1 MRWPGTGDP
10 RRRKKTIRFLIILL
24 IIGVTVGVSS
34 SVIQGFLGQS
44 DPLKVCIENR
54 NTPYKMSVTLELYVD
69 GNKAAI
75 PANIG
80 FGDSLGDDLLS
91 SDCQR
96 TIYTL
101 TDDGTI
107 YVEWEEEYP
116 FEIGHFLWIW
126 EFPMK
131 DMDESKSRIVVDG
144 KESDRFIHALLK
156 DGSVYRAEFYSE
168 GFDLSLLEFSSLS
181 FADFVNLFPTQ
192 PFLCCFTF

>member
-1 MRWPGTGDP
+1 MHWPGTGDP
-10 RRRKKTIRFLIILL
+10 RKRRKTIRFLIILL
-24 IIGVTVGVSS
+24 IIGVFVGVTS
-34 SVIQGFLGQS
+34 SVVQGYLGQS
-44 DPLKVCIENR
+44 DPLKVCIDDI
-54 NTPYKMSVTLELYVD
+54 NTPYKISVTLELYVD

-80 FGDSLGDDLLS
+80 FGDSLGDDLLA

-96 TIYTL
+96 TMYTL
-101 TDDGTI
+101 TDDGTV

-131 DMDESKSRIVVDG
+131 DMDESKSRILVDG
-144 KESDRFIHALLK
+144 KESDNFIHALLK

-168 GFDLSLLEFSSLS
+168 GFDQSEES
-181 FADFVNLFPTQ
+181 DFLP
-192 PFLCCFTF
+192 PDL

>member
-10 RRRKKTIRFLIILL
+10 RRRRKTIRFLIILL
-24 IIGVTVGVSS
+24 IVGVSVGVTS
-34 SVIQGFLGQS
+34 SVILGFLSQS
-44 DPLKVCIENR
+44 DPLKVCINNR
-54 NTPYKMSVTLELYVD
+54 DTPYKISATLELYID
-69 GNKAAI
+69 GKKADI

-80 FGDSLGDDLLS
+80 FGDSLIDDLLA

-96 TIYTL
+96 TMYTL

-107 YVEWEEEYP
+107 YAEWEEEYP

-126 EFPMK
+126 DFPLK

-144 KESDRFIHALLK
+144 EESERFIHALLK

-168 GFDLSLLEFSSLS
+168 GLDKSKESDFLPPDL
-181 FADFVNLFPTQ
+181 
-192 PFLCCFTF
+192 

>member
-10 RRRKKTIRFLIILL
+10 KRRKKTIKFLIILL

-44 DPLKVCIENR
+44 DPLKVCIEDR
-54 NTPYKMSVTLELYVD
+54 NTQYKMSVTLELYVD
-69 GNKAAI
+69 GNKAVI

-80 FGDSLGDDLLS
+80 FEGTIDGVLK
-91 SDCQR
+91 SDCQHSLY
-96 TIYTL
+96 TI

-107 YVEWEEEYP
+107 YAEWEEEYP

-131 DMDESKSRIVVDG
+131 DMDESKSRMIVDG
-144 KESDRFIHALLK
+144 KETDEGIHVLLK
-156 DGSVYRAEFYSE
+156 HGSVYRAEFYSE
-168 GFDLSLLEFSSLS
+168 GFDESQES
-181 FADFVNLFPTQ
+181 DFLP
-192 PFLCCFTF
+192 PDL

>member
-10 RRRKKTIRFLIILL
+10 RRRKKTIKYLINLL

-69 GNKAAI
+69 GNKAVI
-75 PANIG
+75 PANVG
-80 FGDSLGDDLLS
+80 FEGTIDGVLK
-91 SDCQR
+91 SDCQHSLY
-96 TIYTL
+96 TI

-107 YVEWEEEYP
+107 YAEWEEEYP

-126 EFPMK
+126 EFPIK
-131 DMDESKSRIVVDG
+131 DMDDSKTRVMING
-144 KESDRFIHALLK
+144 KETDEGIHALLK
-156 DGSVYRAEFYSE
+156 HGSVYRAEFYSE
-168 GFDLSLLEFSSLS
+168 GFDESQES
-181 FADFVNLFPTQ
+181 DFLP
-192 PFLCCFTF
+192 PDL

>member
-10 RRRKKTIRFLIILL
+10 KRRKKTIKFLIILL

-44 DPLKVCIENR
+44 DPLKVCIEDR

-69 GNKAAI
+69 GNKAVI

-80 FGDSLGDDLLS
+80 FEGTIDGVLK
-91 SDCQR
+91 SDCQHSLY
-96 TIYTL
+96 TI

-107 YVEWEEEYP
+107 YAEWEEEYP

-131 DMDESKSRIVVDG
+131 DMDESKSRMVVDG
-144 KESDRFIHALLK
+144 KETDEGIHVLLK

-168 GFDLSLLEFSSLS
+168 GFDESQES
-181 FADFVNLFPTQ
+181 DFLP
-192 PFLCCFTF
+192 PDL

>member
-10 RRRKKTIRFLIILL
+10 RRRKKTIKFLIILL

-44 DPLKVCIENR
+44 DPLKVCIEDR

-69 GNKAAI
+69 GNKAVI
-75 PANIG
+75 PANVG
-80 FGDSLGDDLLS
+80 FEGTIDGVLK
-91 SDCQR
+91 SDCQHSLY
-96 TIYTL
+96 TI

-107 YVEWEEEYP
+107 YAEWEEEYP

-131 DMDESKSRIVVDG
+131 DMDESKSRMVVDG
-144 KESDRFIHALLK
+144 KETDEGIHVLLK
-156 DGSVYRAEFYSE
+156 DGSVYRAEFYRE
-168 GFDLSLLEFSSLS
+168 GYDESQES
-181 FADFVNLFPTQ
+181 DFLPPEV
-192 PFLCCFTF
+192 FLP

>member
-10 RRRKKTIRFLIILL
+10 RRRKKTIKFLIILL

-44 DPLKVCIENR
+44 DPLKVCIEDR

-69 GNKAAI
+69 GNKAVI

-80 FGDSLGDDLLS
+80 FEGTIDGLLE
-91 SDCQR
+91 SDWQHAL
-96 TIYTL
+96 YTL

-107 YVEWEEEYP
+107 YAEWEEEYP

-126 EFPMK
+126 EFPIK
-131 DMDESKSRIVVDG
+131 DMDDSKTRVMVDG
-144 KESDRFIHALLK
+144 KETDVGIHALLK
-156 DGSVYRAEFYSE
+156 HGSVYRAEFYSE
-168 GFDLSLLEFSSLS
+168 GFDESQES
-181 FADFVNLFPTQ
+181 DFLP
-192 PFLCCFTF
+192 PDL

>member
-10 RRRKKTIRFLIILL
+10 RRRKKTVGFLIKLL
-24 IIGVTVGVSS
+24 ILGVSVGVTTF
-34 SVIQGFLGQS
+34 VILGYLGQS
-44 DPLKVCIENR
+44 DPLKVCIEDR
-54 NTPYKMSVTLELYVD
+54 NTPYKLSVTLELYVD
-69 GNKAAI
+69 GKKANI

-80 FGDSLGDDLLS
+80 FGDSLGDDLLA

-96 TIYTL
+96 TMYTL
-101 TDDGTI
+101 TDDGTV

-131 DMDESKSRIVVDG
+131 DMDESKSRILVDG
-144 KESDRFIHALLK
+144 KESDSFIHTLLK

-168 GFDLSLLEFSSLS
+168 GVDESKESDFLPPDL
-181 FADFVNLFPTQ
+181 
-192 PFLCCFTF
+192 

>member
-10 RRRKKTIRFLIILL
+10 KRRKKTIKFLIILL

-44 DPLKVCIENR
+44 DPLKVCIEDR

-69 GNKAAI
+69 GNKAVI

-80 FGDSLGDDLLS
+80 FEGTIDGVLK
-91 SDCQR
+91 SDCQHSLY
-96 TIYTL
+96 TI

-107 YVEWEEEYP
+107 YAEWEEEYP

-131 DMDESKSRIVVDG
+131 DMDESKSRMIVDG
-144 KESDRFIHALLK
+144 KETDEGIHVLLK
-156 DGSVYRAEFYSE
+156 HGSVYRAEFYSE
-168 GFDLSLLEFSSLS
+168 GFDESQES
-181 FADFVNLFPTQ
+181 DFLP
-192 PFLCCFTF
+192 PDL

>member
-10 RRRKKTIRFLIILL
+10 KRRKKTIKFLIILL

-44 DPLKVCIENR
+44 DPLKVCIEDR

-69 GNKAAI
+69 GNKAVI

-80 FGDSLGDDLLS
+80 FEGTIDGVLK
-91 SDCQR
+91 SDCQHSLY
-96 TIYTL
+96 TI

-107 YVEWEEEYP
+107 YAEWEEEYP

-126 EFPMK
+126 EFPIK
-131 DMDESKSRIVVDG
+131 DMDDSETRVMING
-144 KESDRFIHALLK
+144 KETDEGIHVLLK
-156 DGSVYRAEFYSE
+156 HGSVYRAEFYSE
-168 GFDLSLLEFSSLS
+168 GFDESQES
-181 FADFVNLFPTQ
+181 DFLP
-192 PFLCCFTF
+192 PDL

>member
-10 RRRKKTIRFLIILL
+10 RRRKKTVKFLIILL

-44 DPLKVCIENR
+44 DPLKVCIEDR

-69 GNKAAI
+69 GLKTHI
-75 PANIG
+75 PANVG
-80 FGDSLGDDLLS
+80 FEGTIDGVLK
-91 SDCQR
+91 SDCQHSLY
-96 TIYTL
+96 TI

-107 YVEWEEEYP
+107 YAEWEEEYP

-131 DMDESKSRIVVDG
+131 DMDESKSRMIVDG
-144 KESDRFIHALLK
+144 KETDEGIHVLLK
-156 DGSVYRAEFYSE
+156 HGSVYRAEFYSE
-168 GFDLSLLEFSSLS
+168 GFDESQES
-181 FADFVNLFPTQ
+181 DFLP
-192 PFLCCFTF
+192 PDL

>member
-10 RRRKKTIRFLIILL
+10 RRRRKTIRFLIILL

-44 DPLKVCIENR
+44 DPLKVCIEDR

-69 GNKAAI
+69 GNKAVI

-80 FGDSLGDDLLS
+80 FEGTIDGVLK
-91 SDCQR
+91 SDCQHSLY
-96 TIYTL
+96 TI

-107 YVEWEEEYP
+107 YAEWEEEYP

-131 DMDESKSRIVVDG
+131 DMDESKSRMIVDG
-144 KESDRFIHALLK
+144 KETDEGIHVLLK
-156 DGSVYRAEFYSE
+156 HGSVYRAEFYSE
-168 GFDLSLLEFSSLS
+168 GFDESQES
-181 FADFVNLFPTQ
+181 DFLP
-192 PFLCCFTF
+192 PDL